1 MMRLGSNSESNEDVS
16 TLLLVTRRTST
27 RIRADSESS
36 PLPELQSPMRPS
48 DDDASLLSYADNN
61 DDDSSASGCINLT
74 DLTRTRTRIRT
85 DSESSPLPVLAPPRR
100 RPNAADSDE
109 EDIQAGIERTAA
121 TSVTAASVLANDKSQ
136 VARSL
141 NRGAPSSSVKNNT
154 GDNHDDGPEL
164 KKQRQGDDVS
174 KAAGLKYANDRE
186 WSDGEEDDKIE
197 EEDLANKQKSKKLW
211 AVAGGVVLAAG
222 AIGMLT
228 AKALTNDDDFDDGGG
243 GLNDGGG
250 GGVTGTEGGAP
261 VDISQAA
268 TVDISQAANVV
279 PGGAPVDISQ
289 AAIVAPPAP
298 QPAPIMPPG
307 QMQIITQMATQ
318 AA

>member
-1 MMRLGSNSESNEDVS
+1 L
-16 TLLLVTRRTST
+16 
-27 RIRADSESS
+27 
-36 PLPELQSPMRPS
+36 S
-48 DDDASLLSYADNN
+48 DYLS
-61 DDDSSASGCINLT
+61 
-74 DLTRTRTRIRT
+74 
-85 DSESSPLPVLAPPRR
+85 
-100 RPNAADSDE
+100 DSDE

-222 AIGMLT
+222 AFGMLT

-268 TVDISQAANVV
+268 TADISQAANVV